1 MKHLLTL
8 PIIFMLLLFSASAYA
23 SHYDIADVDIL
34 PAAVQSK
41 VIADGIDTTE
51 VLLSKLMTPAD
62 RKAFAAKYAM
72 DADAVDKLA
81 HKVELMQIIGVGPK
95 AADLLMLSGVKN
107 VKGLA
112 AADPNTLLE
121 ALLATNREHAITG
134 VQPDMTVVKDWIAKA
149 KRITKH
155 LS

>member
-81 HKVELMQIIGVGPK
+81 HKIELMQIIGVGPK
-95 AADLLMLSGVKN
+95 AADLLMLAGVKS

-121 ALLATNREHAITG
+121 ALLAANREHAITG
-134 VQPDMTVVKDWIAKA
+134 VQPDMTVVKDWISKA